1 MCRESIT
8 ARVSVCRRAVLLGGP
23 FPMVDH
29 VRRFYCCC
37 MEKEFWN
44 ERYASDGLVYGEAP
58 NEFLVSV
65 ADRLPKKGRAIDIGA
80 GEGRNAIY
88 LASLGLDVMAMDQSE
103 VGMRKAMERA
113 KGLGLSLRTSVADL
127 QDFDAGAASL
137 DVVTSFFVHLPSAL
151 RALVHGRVREWLRP
165 GGVFVLEAYAP
176 EQLSRNTGGPRDIA
190 RLASLET
197 VVKELEGL
205 VIEHRAALVRNVSE
219 GQFHSGEAAVVQV
232 VARKT

>member
-1 MCRESIT
+1 MNS
-8 ARVSVCRRAVLLGGP
+8 
-23 FPMVDH
+23 D
-29 VRRFYCCC
+29 
-37 MEKEFWN
+37 FWN
-44 ERYASDGLVYGEAP
+44 QRYAAEGLAYGEAP

-65 ADRLPKKGRAIDIGA
+65 ADRLPRKGKAIDIGA
-80 GEGRNAIY
+80 GEGRNAIH

-113 KGLGLSLRTSVADL
+113 KGLGLALRTSVADL
-127 QDFDAGAASL
+127 QDFDAGAGTL

-151 RALVHGRVREWLRP
+151 RALVHGRVREWLKP

-176 EQLSRNTGGPRDIA
+176 EQLARNTGGPKDPA

-197 VVKELEGL
+197 IVGELKGL
-205 VIEHRAALVRNVSE
+205 TIEHRAALVRNVSE

-232 VARKT
+232 VARKV

>member
-1 MCRESIT
+1 
-8 ARVSVCRRAVLLGGP
+8 
-23 FPMVDH
+23 
-29 VRRFYCCC
+29 

-44 ERYASDGLVYGEAP
+44 ERYAIDGLVYGEAP
-58 NEFLVSV
+58 NDFLVCV
-65 ADRLPKKGRAIDIGA
+65 ADRLPRSGKAIDIGA

-88 LASLGLDVMAMDQSE
+88 LASRGLDVMAMDQSE

-113 KGLGLSLRTSVADL
+113 NGLGLSLRTSVADL
-127 QDFDAGAASL
+127 QEFDAGAASL
-137 DVVTSFFVHLPSAL
+137 DVVTSFIVHLPLPL

-176 EQLSRNTGGPRDIA
+176 EQLSRNTGGPKDAA

-197 VVKELEGL
+197 LVGELKGL
-205 VIEHRAALVRNVSE
+205 TIEHQAALVRNVSE

-232 VARKT
+232 VARKG